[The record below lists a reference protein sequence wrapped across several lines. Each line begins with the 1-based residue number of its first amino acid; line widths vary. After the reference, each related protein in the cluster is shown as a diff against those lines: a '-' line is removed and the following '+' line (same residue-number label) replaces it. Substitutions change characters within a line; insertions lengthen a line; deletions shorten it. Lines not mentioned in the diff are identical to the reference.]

1 MGRSTTAP
9 TSTAP
14 STTRPPESAP
24 TETSKFDRFY
34 SFRRTAQ
41 LIAIRVTCQLGGSNS
56 WTFLK
61 LSFSNNYVE
70 FKISSSCRKK
80 ASVVQ
85 LIKLPY
91 CCC

>member
-34 SFRRTAQ
+34 SFRRTPQ
-41 LIAIRVTCQLGGSNS
+41 LIAIRVSLAEVILGR
-56 WTFLK
+56 F
-61 LSFSNNYVE
+61 
-70 FKISSSCRKK
+70 
-80 ASVVQ
+80 
-85 LIKLPY
+85 
-91 CCC
+91 